1 VGTVSGR
8 ILQGDARK
16 ALQLVDQESVHLVM
30 TSPPYNVGIDYDT
43 HDDEIPYEEW
53 GELLRDVFTAAWET
67 LVPGGRMVVNIPQSL
82 SMPDANNRIP
92 VGNAVESMLLDLDGA
107 LYRGG
112 LVWYKRNANSST
124 AWGSWD
130 SPSNPVLRGT
140 YEMLYVVSRGRP
152 DRPDRKGKGDLP
164 KRDFLKAS
172 LDVWEIAPYS
182 DHSLHPAPYPVELVR
197 RVLQFF
203 TWQGDH
209 VLDPFAG
216 SGTTALAAEHLG
228 RDWTM
233 IDVSERYCKTMQQR
247 TMVFEG
253 IPTAEI
259 EVV

>member
-1 VGTVSGR
+1 MRGR

-16 ALQLVDQESVHLVM
+16 ALTMVEAESVHLVM

-43 HDDEIPYEEW
+43 HEDEMPYEEW
-53 GELLRDVFTAAWET
+53 EDLLREVFYQSWGA
-67 LVPGGRMVVNIPQSL
+67 LVPGGRMAVNIPQSL
-82 SMPDANNRIP
+82 SVGGAVNRIP
-92 VGNAVESMLLDLDGA
+92 VGNAVEKMLLDLPGA

-112 LVWYKRNANSST
+112 LIWYKRNANSST

-140 YEMLYVVSRGRP
+140 YEMVYVVGKDRP
-152 DRPDRKGKGDLP
+152 DRPDRSGKGDLP
-164 KRDFLKAS
+164 KRDYLKAS

-197 RVLQFF
+197 RMIQFF
-203 TWQGDH
+203 TWTGDH

-216 SGTTALAAEHLG
+216 SGTTGLAALHLD

-233 IDVSERYCKTMQQR
+233 IDVSEKYCKTMQQR
-247 TMVFEG
+247 LTLFEG
-253 IPTAEI
+253 IDQARIEI
-259 EVV
+259 VG